1 MAAVRSSPGLRS
13 LRYRRRKPVPAL
25 LLILLL
31 GSVAG
36 TVWLTVLGSTGSP
49 AMDCPPPPAV
59 AGVPPSGEVLDRT
72 ALDEVPPAPP
82 QLARVQVL
90 NGNGQRGEAAI
101 VSAGLTDLGFRPA
114 AEPANDPLHPT
125 FELNCPGQIRFGE
138 GGIAAART
146 LSLVAPCAELVRDL
160 RPGDVVDLALGTS
173 FTGLAPT
180 AEAQSV
186 LTSLVRLGQP
196 ASPPEAEAS
205 RGGQAAQSVQPVIDP
220 QQIDAARD
228 VDCESAR

>member
-1 MAAVRSSPGLRS
+1 M
-13 LRYRRRKPVPAL
+13 PAL

-36 TVWLTVLGSTGSP
+36 TVWLTVLESTSSQ
-49 AMDCPPPPAV
+49 ATLDCPPPPAV
-59 AGVPPSGEVLDRT
+59 AGAPPSGEVLDRT

-125 FELNCPGQIRFGE
+125 FELNCPGQIRFGG
-138 GGIAAART
+138 GGIGAART
-146 LSLVAPCAELVRDL
+146 LSLVVPCAELVRDP

-173 FTGLAPT
+173 FTGLAPN

-186 LTSLVRLGQP
+186 LASLVRLGQP
-196 ASPPEAEAS
+196 APPSGAPHGGQAVQ
-205 RGGQAAQSVQPVIDP
+205 GGQAAQPVQPAIDP

-228 VDCESAR
+228 VDCEAAR

>member
-31 GSVAG
+31 GAVAG
-36 TVWLTVLGSTGSP
+36 TVWLTVLGSTGSQ
-49 AMDCPPPPAV
+49 ALDCPPPPAV
-59 AGVPPSGEVLDRT
+59 TGAPLVREVLDRT
-72 ALDEVPPAPP
+72 ALDEVPPIPP

-125 FELNCPGQIRFGE
+125 FELTCHGQIRFGG
-138 GGIAAART
+138 GGIGAART
-146 LSLVAPCAELVRDL
+146 LSLVVPCAELVRDL

-173 FTGLAPT
+173 FTRLAPN

-196 ASPPEAEAS
+196 ALPSGAPQ
-205 RGGQAAQSVQPVIDP
+205 GGQAAQPVQPAIDP

-228 VDCESAR
+228 VDCEAAR